1 MAVVP
6 KPNASAVFDLKGAA
20 LTLVAVVLRT
30 ADLVLLAEAMRQR
43 FADTPFLFHHDP
55 VVIDLAALRDD
66 DAAID
71 FAALSALLREHRM
84 MPIAVRGGSA
94 AQMDAALAAGLGEA
108 PDVPAAR
115 PPAPPVLQEVVTELI
130 PDVPVPARTMIVD
143 RPLRSGQQVYA
154 RGGDLVVLAVVNFG
168 AEVIADGHV
177 HVYAPL
183 RGRAIA
189 GARGD
194 AGARIL
200 TTCLEA
206 PLVSIAGF
214 YRTTENGWP
223 ADVAG
228 KAAQI
233 RLDGERIVVEPLKP

>member
-6 KPNASAVFDLKGAA
+6 KPNVSAVFDLKGAA

-30 ADLVLLAEAMRQR
+30 TDLALLAEAIRQR

-55 VVIDLAALRDD
+55 VVIDIAALRDD

-71 FAALSALLREHRM
+71 FGTLTALLREHRM

-94 AQMDAALAAGLGEA
+94 AQMEAALAAGLGEA

-115 PPAPPVLQEVVTELI
+115 PPTPPVLQEVITDLM

-168 AEVIADGHV
+168 AEVIADGNV

-194 AGARIL
+194 TDARIL

-206 PLVSIAGF
+206 PLVSIAGI
-214 YRTTENGWP
+214 YRTTDNGWP
-223 ADVAG
+223 AELARKPAHV
-228 KAAQI
+228 
-233 RLDGERIVVEPLKP
+233 RLDGERIVVEPLKL